1 MLFTKPPAEARG
13 VRRGR
18 HPSQGTQ
25 AAGRGIDLWS
35 HGAGSRRDAQAP
47 PEDAARRASETR
59 VALLA
64 GRPGEAPP
72 FPGAAADRGER
83 GPAPRRPHGR
93 VHPAPR
99 DPAGTDPPGDS
110 RAGKSGR
117 GGAPGT
123 APRQSGAPTRSPG
136 DRAQSRSGGAPAR
149 CPEPERRPA
158 AAQGAFR
165 SARRRSR
172 ACLRARGASAPA
184 APGQSLSQTY
194 LLTYLLILGLGGGK
208 T

>member
-72 FPGAAADRGER
+72 SPGPPPIAASAAQPREDPTAEFTPRPETRPVRTRPEIPARERAAGAAHPGPPRASQELQRGAR
-83 GPAPRRPHGR
+83 
-93 VHPAPR
+93 
-99 DPAGTDPPGDS
+99 
-110 RAGKSGR
+110 
-117 GGAPGT
+117 GT
-123 APRQSGAPTRSPG
+123 A
-136 DRAQSRSGGAPAR
+136 
-149 CPEPERRPA
+149 
-158 AAQGAFR
+158 
-165 SARRRSR
+165 
-172 ACLRARGASAPA
+172 LRAVASRRK
-184 APGQSLSQTY
+184 
-194 LLTYLLILGLGGGK
+194 IFGGRELKMKFDPRTKWCSGHVA
-208 T
+208 

>member
-1 MLFTKPPAEARG
+1 MVPIFSSSAPVSNPFFFGSRCSATVLFTKPPAEARG

-47 PEDAARRASETR
+47 PKDAARRASETR

-149 CPEPERRPA
+149 CPGPSNPRAGDRGRASGHAGHPRP
-158 AAQGAFR
+158 R
-165 SARRRSR
+165 PLAR
-172 ACLRARGASAPA
+172 A
-184 APGQSLSQTY
+184 
-194 LLTYLLILGLGGGK
+194 
-208 T
+208 